1 MFNFIIFLLTIT
13 LISGNQDFY
22 SFLDSVDNEIEEIE
36 NDNDAFSDINNE
48 EYELEEDDDQI
59 PMQFH
64 PVKI

>member
-36 NDNDAFSDINNE
+36 NGNDAFSDINNE